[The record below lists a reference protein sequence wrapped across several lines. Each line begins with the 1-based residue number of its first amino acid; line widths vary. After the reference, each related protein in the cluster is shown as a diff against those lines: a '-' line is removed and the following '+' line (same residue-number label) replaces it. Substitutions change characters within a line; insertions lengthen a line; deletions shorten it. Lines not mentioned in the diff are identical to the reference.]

1 MYASHSQKI
10 KQNIIL
16 DISDFA
22 YKDTLSNKLIQNM
35 KKSEAILFY
44 IPLDLFMHCDTI
56 DLGKYVPTLSTYK
69 CTCQNNYAI
78 LSN

>member
-35 KKSEAILFY
+35 KKSEAILFSGEK
-44 IPLDLFMHCDTI
+44 HGCS
-56 DLGKYVPTLSTYK
+56 G
-69 CTCQNNYAI
+69 
-78 LSN
+78 